1 MVRAIVELKVGQS
14 DWLLLCNI
22 LLLTDGEDIFLFGFP
37 ALSYLPEGRSGK
49 DRLCEDF
56 KLRCVP
62 RFSADIGKCFE
73 AGGVTSLLSPFS
85 TGYFQEGNILKRSG
99 LG

>member
-1 MVRAIVELKVGQS
+1 MA
-14 DWLLLCNI
+14 
-22 LLLTDGEDIFLFGFP
+22 
-37 ALSYLPEGRSGK
+37 

-73 AGGVTSLLSPFS
+73 AGGVTSLLSLFS

>member
-37 ALSYLPEGRSGK
+37 ALSYLPEGRSG
-49 DRLCEDF
+49 RQAM
-56 KLRCVP
+56 R
-62 RFSADIGKCFE
+62 
-73 AGGVTSLLSPFS
+73 
-85 TGYFQEGNILKRSG
+85 G
-99 LG
+99 L